1 MSYMKKALLAL
12 SFATSHVL
20 LVAPVHAD
28 QATDTIKQKL
38 ESQFEMRVES
48 IQKTPYAELYEIV
61 TDETILYTD
70 AKASF
75 LLAGTLVETDPYRDV
90 TAERMKQISVKTFAS
105 LPLDKAITW
114 TKGDGTHKI
123 VTFEDPNC
131 TYCRRLYKELQAL
144 PDVTVHTFMLPVLS
158 ADSRKKVSNIW
169 CSENKY
175 QTWNAWMANSV
186 VPPDVKQCDDEPSA
200 ELLALSRKLEVRGTP
215 VILLAN
221 GERFNGYVPGETI
234 KKALLEK

>member
-1 MSYMKKALLAL
+1 MNFMKKALLTL
-12 SFATSHVL
+12 SLAASHAFL
-20 LVAPVHAD
+20 LAPAHAD
-28 QATDTIKQKL
+28 QATDAIKQKL
-38 ESQFEMRVES
+38 ESQFEMRIES
-48 IQKTPYAELYEIV
+48 IQKTTYAELYEVV

-75 LLAGTLVETDPYRDV
+75 LMAGTLVETDPYKDV
-90 TAERMKQISVKTFAS
+90 TAERMKEISAKTFAN

-114 TKGDGTHKI
+114 TKGAGTHKI

-144 PDVTVHTFMLPVLS
+144 PDVTVYTFMLPILS

-175 QTWNAWMANSV
+175 QTWNAWMSDSV
-186 VPPDVKQCDDEPSA
+186 VPADVKACDDEPTA

-215 VILLAN
+215 VILFPN

-234 KKALLEK
+234 KKALAEK